1 MSQLDL
7 SKSARPDWWQFAED
21 CARRYHLYYHE
32 LQLARRKTLKEDAPD
47 DSAGAEEPLVPPAS
61 DHPHSLL
68 QHLSE
73 HPDAR
78 HLPPDLWEALEQEGA
93 DPYACNNSGQW
104 LPETD
109 LPADKLLLLLRIAA
123 AFGSPASVDAQLA
136 RGAVLILRNIPV
148 PGFSSVETLLNHALL
163 PPGWQAY
170 DARRQVQL
178 PQRVTLA
185 VPSVREGEIGQR
197 HFDELQDLIIKG
209 LAHSQPLWICLPD
222 EMALPAPLVAEHCC
236 ELTLPQVDADFLI
249 ALLRQTHS
257 RTGRIDEAAARAA
270 LPPNGQLKGLST
282 AALSFALRAPTAKKM
297 AQRLPQAL
305 AAAAASPP
313 EGHEPREEITG
324 IGRSYDTARQL
335 VADLRLWAE
344 GQVAWNEIPHSLLLF
359 GLPGTGKSHLARA
372 MGRSAGV
379 NCVETSCAE
388 WQAKGHLGNLLHAM
402 RKSFDEARKNAP
414 CILFIDEIDAIG
426 SRDSADDN
434 SASYRRQVVAGF
446 LEQMDRISRD
456 AGIMVVGA
464 CNHPQH
470 IDPAV
475 LRAGRF
481 DIKIEMPLP
490 SMAMLQH
497 LLAER
502 LQDAVQEGD
511 LHQLARE
518 CIGKTAADVDAAV
531 RSARSEARHSGCPL
545 DLQLLRRHLGVRE
558 LEENQDLLYRIA
570 IHESGH
576 AVAAWIFGETIT
588 RISLSPSGGTIE
600 RDVPPNA
607 GLPADFECQ
616 LYIHLAGRA
625 AERLIFRVVSAG
637 AGGGA
642 TSDLAQAARI
652 ALAMDHELGIGIHGN
667 GWFGP
672 QDPSRLTASERQRLQ
687 ERLDYAEDHAR
698 ALLYPHQ
705 QLLQD
710 MAADLVQKREFHA
723 KAVRSLLRDVP
734 RKNGPE
740 QVLDQ

>member
-1 MSQLDL
+1 MNRSNH
-7 SKSARPDWWQFAED
+7 SPARPDWWQFAED
-21 CARRYHLYYHE
+21 CARRYHLHCEE
-32 LQLARRKTLKEDAPD
+32 LQQARRKTLKEDAPD
-47 DSAGAEEPLVPPAS
+47 DSAGAEEALVPPAP
-61 DHPHSLL
+61 DHPLSLL

-73 HPDAR
+73 QPDAR
-78 HLPPDLWEALEQEGA
+78 HLPPELWEALEQEGA
-93 DPYACNNSGQW
+93 DPYACDNTGRW
-104 LPETD
+104 LPGTD

-123 AFGSPASVDAQLA
+123 AFGSPAAVDAQLA
-136 RGAVLILRNIPV
+136 RGAVLILHNIPV
-148 PGFSSVETLLNHALL
+148 SGFSSVENLLNHALL

-185 VPSVREGEIGQR
+185 VPSVRDGGIEKR

-209 LAHSQPLWICLPD
+209 QAHSQPLWICLPD
-222 EMALPAPLVAEHCC
+222 EMALPAPLVAEHCHQ
-236 ELTLPQVDADFLI
+236 LTLPQVDADFLI

-270 LPPNGQLKGLST
+270 MPPNGQLQELST
-282 AALSFALRAPTAKKM
+282 PTLSFALRAPTAKKM
-297 AQRLPQAL
+297 AQRLSQAL

-313 EGHEPREEITG
+313 EAHAPREEITG
-324 IGRSYDTARQL
+324 IGRSYDTARCL

-344 GQVAWNEIPHSLLLF
+344 GGVAWNEIPHSLLLF
-359 GLPGTGKSHLARA
+359 GLPGTGKSYLARA
-372 MGRSAGV
+372 MGRSARV

-388 WQAKGHLGNLLHAM
+388 WQSAGHLGNLLLAM
-402 RKSFDEARKNAP
+402 RRSFDEARKNAP
-414 CILFIDEIDAIG
+414 CILFIDEIDAISSRTSGDTHG
-426 SRDSADDN
+426 SRYGS
-434 SASYRRQVVAGF
+434 QVIAGL
-446 LEQMDRISRD
+446 LEQMDRISRE

-464 CNHPQH
+464 CNHPEH
-470 IDPAV
+470 IDPAI

-531 RSARSEARHSGCPL
+531 RSARSEARHSDCPL
-545 DLQLLRRHLGVRE
+545 DLQLLRRHLGVMAQ
-558 LEENQDLLYRIA
+558 EENHDLLYRIA
-570 IHESGH
+570 IHEVGH
-576 AVAAWIFGETIT
+576 AITSSSYGETIT

-607 GLPADFECQ
+607 GLSADIECQ

-625 AERLIFRVVSAG
+625 AERLIFGTVSAG

-642 TSDLAQAARI
+642 TSDLAQAARMV
-652 ALAMDHELGIGIHGN
+652 LAMDFELGLGIHGN

-672 QDPSRLTASERQRLQ
+672 QDPAQLAEPDRKRLREK
-687 ERLDYAEDHAR
+687 LDYAEDHAR

-705 QLLQD
+705 QLLKD
-710 MAADLVQKREFHA
+710 MAADLVQKREFDT
-723 KAVRSLLRDVP
+723 KAVRSWLRDVP

-740 QVLDQ
+740 PVLDQ